1 MNLGQFIDTFKEAIA
16 QRVVESY
23 PPLYRPSENGHE
35 LPRLLRKPLGAQE
48 DAIRGAALSLEAH
61 RGTTVV
67 GEMGTGKTFIA
78 AAAAHLAGFK
88 RILVLCPPHLV
99 PKWKREVE
107 MTVPGARAV
116 IVKSITDLERLR
128 LSTGS
133 GPLFAVM
140 SREKAKLSYRWMP
153 AVIQRWAVSKGRLL
167 RDEETVEPFRV
178 PCCPDC
184 TAQVVDKDGV
194 PLTDADLNRR
204 KHTCAGCGSPLW
216 QADRSGPA
224 RYPLAD
230 YVKHHMKG
238 FFDLLVGD
246 EVHEYK
252 GRGSAQGIAAGVL
265 ADVCGKSLSLSG
277 TLMGGYSST
286 LFHLLY
292 RFSPEIRTDFGRS
305 DEHRWI
311 QRYGFEEHT
320 VGKPDDDSVED
331 GRFSRRR
338 KYRKVVRERPGL
350 VPSALFHIIGNTV
363 FLRLADVASG
373 LPPYDEQVMLSSMD
387 SEEDATG
394 YSQRSAYNTVY
405 EELRLKLAEALKA
418 GSKRLLA
425 TYLQTLLAYP
435 DGCTRGETVFDPR
448 SGEVI
453 VQVPP
458 LSEEKLYPKEK
469 ALIDMVA
476 AERMEGR
483 RVLVYATHTGTRDIT
498 ERMDD
503 MLTRHGFRV
512 AVMKADAV
520 APERREAWVADRVKQ
535 GIDVMICHPRLVQTG
550 LDLIDFPTL
559 IWYETDYSVY
569 VMRQASRRSWRI
581 GQTRPVKVVFMSYK
595 NTLQADALKLVAK
608 KLQSSLAVEGELP
621 EDGLAAYGDD
631 GDDLMMAL
639 ARKIVSGDE
648 EEDETV
654 EAVFAQ
660 ARDAEA
666 ASEEYLVDDGWKT
679 VEIEPEAVE
688 VNGNGHHAGGIGP
701 TVELVLDN
709 GHHGQRQWPCA
720 CPGQREWQRPP
731 RRGRGAAAVAVLLG
745 GVHGRGA
752 GEAEGPG
759 PQASARSHVP
769 VRVGAG
775 NGTGAGGGAGRRR
788 ALGCNTQGEVVARSA
803 MASPCT
809 AMCAGFFAFQP
820 ARFMCAALFF
830 CPFSGEVL
838 IPLLRSPSSASDGP
852 SGEAARNGQP
862 IKRRLTLNL
871 ASTFQRWLKVWRSR
885 AFSMLRSGQTAID
898 GEAGE
903 RERLIPRCSAVPTR
917 AGSTFRAIL
926 SVPG

>member
-1 MNLGQFIDTFKEAIA
+1 
-16 QRVVESY
+16 
-23 PPLYRPSENGHE
+23 
-35 LPRLLRKPLGAQE
+35 
-48 DAIRGAALSLEAH
+48 
-61 RGTTVV
+61 
-67 GEMGTGKTFIA
+67 
-78 AAAAHLAGFK
+78 
-88 RILVLCPPHLV
+88 
-99 PKWKREVE
+99 
-107 MTVPGARAV
+107 
-116 IVKSITDLERLR
+116 
-128 LSTGS
+128 
-133 GPLFAVM
+133 
-140 SREKAKLSYRWMP
+140 
-153 AVIQRWAVSKGRLL
+153 
-167 RDEETVEPFRV
+167 
-178 PCCPDC
+178 
-184 TAQVVDKDGV
+184 
-194 PLTDADLNRR
+194 
-204 KHTCAGCGSPLW
+204 
-216 QADRSGPA
+216 
-224 RYPLAD
+224 
-230 YVKHHMKG
+230 
-238 FFDLLVGD
+238 
-246 EVHEYK
+246 
-252 GRGSAQGIAAGVL
+252 
-265 ADVCGKSLSLSG
+265 
-277 TLMGGYSST
+277 MGGYSST

-373 LPPYDEQVMLSSMD
+373 LPPYEEQVMLSSMD

-458 LSEEKLYPKEK
+458 LSEERLYPKEK

-498 ERMDD
+498 GRMDD

-660 ARDAEA
+660 ARNAEA
-666 ASEEYLVDDGWKT
+666 TAEEYLVDDDWKA
-679 VEIEPEAVE
+679 VEIEPEAVNGNGA
-688 VNGNGHHAGGIGP
+688 NGNGHHDDGIGP
-701 TVELVLDN
+701 TVELVLDTGHYANGN
-709 GHHGQRQWPCA
+709 GH
-720 CPGQREWQRPP
+720 
-731 RRGRGAAAVAVLLG
+731 AAVEVNGNGHSDEAPEPQQSLFSWAEFMAEEPVKPK
-745 GVHGRGA
+745 GRK
-752 GEAEGPG
+752 
-759 PQASARSHVP
+759 PQASARHP
-769 VRVGAG
+769 LDVRVGADR
-775 NGTGAGGGAGRRR
+775 GTGAGGGAGRRGT
-788 ALGCNTQGEVVARSA
+788 LGRNTQGEVVATSA

-809 AMCAGFFAFQP
+809 AMRPFCLSGP
-820 ARFMCAALFF
+820 ASPGRTPSPLPMYAAPF
-830 CPFSGEVL
+830 CCLKPPQHGRIGSVGRMPCGRGRRVGNA
-838 IPLLRSPSSASDGP
+838 SPPACRGDGSP
-852 SGEAARNGQP
+852 
-862 IKRRLTLNL
+862 RR
-871 ASTFQRWLKVWRSR
+871 RDIR
-885 AFSMLRSGQTAID
+885 
-898 GEAGE
+898 
-903 RERLIPRCSAVPTR
+903 
-917 AGSTFRAIL
+917 
-926 SVPG
+926 

>member
-48 DAIRGAALSLEAH
+48 DAIKGAALSLEAH

-78 AAAAHLAGFK
+78 AAAAHMAGFK

-128 LSTGS
+128 ISVGS

-167 RDEETVEPFRV
+167 RDEETGEPFRV

-184 TAQVVDKDGV
+184 TAQIVDKDGV

-204 KHTCAGCGSPLW
+204 KHTCANCGSSLW
-216 QADRSGPA
+216 QADKSGPA

-238 FFDLLVGD
+238 FFDLLIGD

-292 RFSPEIRTDFGRS
+292 RFSPEIRTEFGRS

-320 VGKPDDDSVED
+320 VGKPDDDAVED
-331 GRFSRRR
+331 GRNSRRR
-338 KYRKVVRERPGL
+338 KFRKVVRERPGL

-373 LPPYDEQVMLSSMD
+373 LPPYEEQVMLSSMD

-448 SGEVI
+448 SGDVI

-458 LSEEKLYPKEK
+458 LSEERLYPKEK

-581 GQTRPVKVVFMSYK
+581 GQTRPVKVVFMSYR

-621 EDGLAAYGDD
+621 EDGLAAYGDE
-631 GDDLMMAL
+631 GDDLMLAL
-639 ARKIVSGDE
+639 ARQIVNGDE
-648 EEDETV
+648 QADSESV
-654 EAVFAQ
+654 EAGLRPGAGRGGQRGGVPGGRRLAGGSRWNRTPLPGQ
-660 ARDAEA
+660 RERDKWQRPSRRHR
-666 ASEEYLVDDGWKT
+666 ASGRPSNW
-679 VEIEPEAVE
+679 PAGHHP
-688 VNGNGHHAGGIGP
+688 NGNGHAPAPLNG
-701 TVELVLDN
+701 N
-709 GHHGQRQWPCA
+709 GHQDEA
-720 CPGQREWQRPP
+720 
-731 RRGRGAAAVAVLLG
+731 RRGAAVAVLLG
-745 GVHGRGA
+745 R
-752 GEAEGPG
+752 
-759 PQASARSHVP
+759 
-769 VRVGAG
+769 
-775 NGTGAGGGAGRRR
+775 
-788 ALGCNTQGEVVARSA
+788 
-803 MASPCT
+803 
-809 AMCAGFFAFQP
+809 
-820 ARFMCAALFF
+820 
-830 CPFSGEVL
+830 
-838 IPLLRSPSSASDGP
+838 
-852 SGEAARNGQP
+852 
-862 IKRRLTLNL
+862 
-871 ASTFQRWLKVWRSR
+871 
-885 AFSMLRSGQTAID
+885 
-898 GEAGE
+898 
-903 RERLIPRCSAVPTR
+903 
-917 AGSTFRAIL
+917 
-926 SVPG
+926 VPG